1 MRKIFVCLLVFA
13 VVLSSVALAA
23 SSIEVWQ
30 IHSPIPEIMNAFDW
44 AAQEFE
50 AETGIKV
57 NMVRIPTED
66 LHTKLVV
73 SISAGQY
80 PDLLIWNIRP
90 GLEFQ
95 GLGVVEEV
103 SSVIDEV
110 GRDNFPTATLTMFQ
124 APLGKQWEIPL
135 FARLAGYH
143 YWKDWLLD
151 AGLDPNPTVLD
162 DGSMV
167 VNAYNTWDDVLETS
181 KKLTKDLSGDGTID
195 QYGAGFQYN
204 RKGFGDSAAYA
215 FSVITTFG
223 GHLFDSQTGEVVINS
238 PQTVAAYQFMKDIYK
253 SGVMPPG
260 VVAWDGYDNNKY
272 FMDRTVGF
280 IVNSN
285 SVISNVREN
294 DPELADKI
302 GVTIAPAHP
311 ETGLRTYSGSPD
323 TMTIFKT
330 DNTDSAK
337 EFAKFLLKANTQV
350 EMFKIMGVG
359 YYGPLLLNVMADP
372 FFSEIGEQERMF
384 VENNKYFVG
393 PEYPGV
399 PSPEL
404 ITVALAV
411 YNGFVY
417 DDALTRIS
425 VDDWSPE
432 DAVKEIEKRV
442 LEMLEER

>member
-1 MRKIFVCLLVFA
+1 MLFV
-13 VVLSSVALAA
+13 VVLFSGVVLAA

-50 AETGIKV
+50 RETGVKV

-66 LHTKLVV
+66 LHTRLVV
-73 SISAGQY
+73 GISAGQY

-95 GLGVVEEV
+95 GLSIIEEV
-103 SSVIDEV
+103 SSIIDEV
-110 GRDNFPTATLTMFQ
+110 GRDNFPPNILAMFQ
-124 APLGKQWEIPL
+124 IPLGEQWEIPL
-135 FARLAGYH
+135 FTRLAGYH

-162 DGSMV
+162 DGSMIV
-167 VNAYNTWDDVLETS
+167 DAYNTWDDFLETS
-181 KKLTKDLSGDGTID
+181 KKLTKDLDGDGVTD

-204 RKGFGDSAAYA
+204 RKGFGDSAAFA
-215 FSVITTFG
+215 FSVVTTFG
-223 GHLFDSQTGEVVINS
+223 GHLFDPQSGEVVINS
-238 PQTVAAYQFMKDIYK
+238 PETVAAYQFMKDIYK
-253 SGVMPPG
+253 SGVMPRG
-260 VVAWDGYDNNKY
+260 VTAWDGYDNNKY

-280 IVNSN
+280 VSNSN
-285 SVISNVREN
+285 SIIPDMRKSN
-294 DPELADKI
+294 PELADKI
-302 GVTIAPAHP
+302 GVAIAPTHLQ
-311 ETGLRTYSGSPD
+311 TGLRTYSGSPD
-323 TMTIFKT
+323 TITIFKT
-330 DNTDSAK
+330 KNIDQAK
-337 EFAKFLLKANTQV
+337 EFAKFLLKIDTQV

-359 YYGPLLLNVMADP
+359 YYGPLQLNVMADP
-372 FFSEIGEQERMF
+372 LFSQIGEQERMF

-399 PSPEL
+399 NSPQL
-404 ITVALAV
+404 FNVALAA
-411 YNGFVY
+411 YNGFVF

-432 DAVKEIEKRV
+432 DVVKEIEKKV
-442 LEMLEER
+442 LELMEEIS